1 LWKVFRPQAYVA
13 DNDLNLRTVHQMELR
28 TLAKMGFHLQIIV
41 NIANWSKLT
50 EKDRI
55 IFLEDSI
62 ASALKP

>member
-1 LWKVFRPQAYVA
+1 
-13 DNDLNLRTVHQMELR
+13 MELR

-41 NIANWSKLT
+41 NLANWSKLT